1 MSQTDINSVSEYNV
15 FGSVK
20 NQMTES
26 EVGNIIQQMIQVN
39 TKQVC
44 AAISSHKS
52 PNPEL
57 SPEGQKVGISTLST
71 PLLTQKSPYVI
82 SPVRKIESSISFG
95 KNKTIQDQGISDEQL
110 KQISHILE
118 KNKEEEEENFSK
130 LEKR

>member
-1 MSQTDINSVSEYNV
+1 M
-15 FGSVK
+15 
-20 NQMTES
+20 
-26 EVGNIIQQMIQVN
+26 
-39 TKQVC
+39 
-44 AAISSHKS
+44 
-52 PNPEL
+52 
-57 SPEGQKVGISTLST
+57 
-71 PLLTQKSPYVI
+71 TQKSPYVI